1 MDFCTQQINS
11 KHPIPQNPIK
21 ESGIGLRSA
30 HYKDIIEQKPDTGW
44 IEVHPENYFGGGAH
58 RHYLTKARELYPL
71 SFHAVGLSMGSDQA
85 VSQDHINKIKAL
97 IDIYQPFQI
106 SDHASWS
113 ASGNAHL
120 NDLLPLPYT
129 TEALQRLCDNVSCVQ
144 DGIGRKML
152 VENPSSYVAYQI
164 DDMTEYEFMNALT
177 QKTGCGLL
185 LDINNIYV
193 QSRNHGFD
201 AYHYINNIK
210 VDAVGEMHLAGHIQ
224 RTFGDESIL
233 VDSHNRHVCDD
244 VWQLYRHAINRFGSV
259 PTLIE
264 WDADLPTLQTLV
276 AEADKA
282 QAIINA
288 HKEQRHEAA

>member
-1 MDFCTQQINS
+1 MTLCTAQNIN
-11 KHPIPQNPIK
+11 KNAIPPAPEK

-30 HYKDIIEQKPDTGW
+30 HYKDILEQKPDTGW

-85 VSQDHINKIKAL
+85 VSPDHIKQIKEL
-97 IDIYQPFQI
+97 IDIFQPFQI

-129 TEALQRLCDNVSCVQ
+129 HEALQRLCDNVARVQ
-144 DGIGRKML
+144 DGLGRTML

-164 DDMTEYEFMNALT
+164 DDMAEYEFMNALAD
-177 QKTGCGLL
+177 KTGCGLL

-193 QSRNHGFD
+193 QSCNHGFD
-201 AYHYINNIK
+201 AYHYIDHINADK
-210 VDAVGEMHLAGHIQ
+210 VGEMHLAGHIK
-224 RTFGDESIL
+224 RTFGDQTIL
-233 VDSHNRHVCDD
+233 VDSHNQHVCDN
-244 VWQLYRHAINRFGSV
+244 VWDLYKHAVSRFGNV

-264 WDADLPTLQTLV
+264 WDADLPPLQTLI

-282 QAIINA
+282 QAIIDQY
-288 HKEQRHEAA
+288 KGQRHEAA